1 MVYVNKLNYN
11 SNKIR
16 IIVPWLIK
24 FSHIVQI
31 SDKIHVVV
39 QKILSSF
46 QSLSTSPSWH
56 ET

>member
-46 QSLSTSPSWH
+46 QSLSTSPSWY

>member
-24 FSHIVQI
+24 FSYIVQI

-46 QSLSTSPSWH
+46 QSLSTSPS
-56 ET
+56 